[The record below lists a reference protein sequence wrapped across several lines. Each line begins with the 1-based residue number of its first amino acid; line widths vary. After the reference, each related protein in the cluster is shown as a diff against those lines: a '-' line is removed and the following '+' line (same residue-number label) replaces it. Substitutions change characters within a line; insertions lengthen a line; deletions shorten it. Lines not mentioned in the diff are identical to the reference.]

1 MNNNAGYSKITA
13 STKSRSIDYFSSD
26 SFPHGGGGERFGVI
40 LGRSGSVSSA
50 SSSSSS
56 YGGGFLKKAFSM
68 RRSSSVSERY
78 CRIHD
83 QYMAITSPD
92 NEIIITRSVKTK
104 NIKHSSNN
112 NGRGGG
118 SKIFKA
124 CRVLSSLSLMCM

>member
-1 MNNNAGYSKITA
+1 MNKNNNGSYSKISA
-13 STKSRSIDYFSSD
+13 STTKSRSIDFSSD
-26 SFPHGGGGERFGVI
+26 SFPTHTPNPTGGERFGVI

-50 SSSSSS
+50 TSS
-56 YGGGFLKKAFSM
+56 YGGGFLKKAFSI

-92 NEIIITRSVKTK
+92 NNNDEIIITRSVKTK
-104 NIKHSSNN
+104 NKHSSYN
-112 NGRGGG
+112 NGRGG

-124 CRVLSSLSLMCM
+124 CKRILGF